1 MPLLF
6 FFFCAEWVSF
16 SALITIYSW
25 SDTMPKKRPDSKCSL
40 PSATAVIGV
49 EFGAID
55 VKQSSLPANLYLNL
69 TFVSAFLFDII
80 IVLMRGYDEI
90 I

>member
-1 MPLLF
+1 MQEGF
-6 FFFCAEWVSF
+6 
-16 SALITIYSW
+16 
-25 SDTMPKKRPDSKCSL
+25 L
-40 PSATAVIGV
+40 PTGHVIGV

-90 I
+90 IWIISFVYCYPTHLIILI